1 MKNVELIGMLDDKK
15 RLETQVS
22 SIIHGSIEVRDK
34 ECNKYIYV
42 HYRDNGKLISRYV
55 GEYSDELYNLIL
67 NNNIKIKELK
77 KEIKRLNNILKEE
90 NVDNFVLSDKVK
102 LNVDFAKRNLVDTI
116 YKQAVLEGISTTFA
130 LTETIIE
137 GGEVSGISST
147 DVLKVLDLKHAWEF
161 VLSEGVLLSPTDYNL
176 LCEINK
182 LCIEGFY
189 STAGKIRSVPVKIGG
204 TSWMPGIP
212 IESDVKDELNKIINK
227 KNNKVDKAIELLL
240 YTMKKQI
247 YVDGNKRTAVIFAN
261 HYLIKNGLGI
271 ISIPSEL
278 TDEFK
283 LLLINYYESKNIK
296 EIKSFLKTKC
306 YTKI

>member
-1 MKNVELIGMLDDKK
+1 M
-15 RLETQVS
+15 
-22 SIIHGSIEVRDK
+22 
-34 ECNKYIYV
+34 
-42 HYRDNGKLISRYV
+42 
-55 GEYSDELYNLIL
+55 
-67 NNNIKIKELK
+67 
-77 KEIKRLNNILKEE
+77 
-90 NVDNFVLSDKVK
+90 
-102 LNVDFAKRNLVDTI
+102 
-116 YKQAVLEGISTTFA
+116 
-130 LTETIIE
+130 
-137 GGEVSGISST
+137 
-147 DVLKVLDLKHAWEF
+147 EF

-261 HYLIKNGLGI
+261 NYLIKNGLGI

-296 EIKSFLKTKC
+296 EIKSFLKIKC